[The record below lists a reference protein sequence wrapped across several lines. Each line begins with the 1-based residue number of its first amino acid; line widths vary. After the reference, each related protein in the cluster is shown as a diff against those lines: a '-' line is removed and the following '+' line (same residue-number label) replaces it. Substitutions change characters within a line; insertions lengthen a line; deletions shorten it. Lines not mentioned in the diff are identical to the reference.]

1 MVLFLL
7 LISHKQ
13 VVNAVLSAITPSFP
27 APHLGECKPFFILVR
42 ICNIGSESAVCIQ
55 SFI

>member
-13 VVNAVLSAITPSFP
+13 VVNAVLSAITPFP
-27 APHLGECKPFFILVR
+27 APHLGECKSLFILVR
-42 ICNIGSESAVCIQ
+42 ICNMGNESAV
-55 SFI
+55 